1 MIFIILFGGV
11 AFRIVHILST
21 RRNEIPENYDFQM
34 VINFVTEDE
43 SHRKKGGSRKML
55 SKQKRNK

>member
-11 AFRIVHILST
+11 AFRIVHILRT
-21 RRNEIPENYDFQM
+21 RRNEKPENYDFQM

-43 SHRKKGGSRKML
+43 SHKKRRLK
-55 SKQKRNK
+55 KDVE